1 MSLETKLRDD
11 LKDSMRKRDE
21 TRTGTLRMLLS
32 AVGYAQMAKQA
43 PMEDSDVLGVIS
55 KEAKQ
60 RLESIEAFK
69 SGNRPDLVAKEQA
82 ELEILQAYLPKQM
95 SHEEVVAAVRA
106 VIAATGAKSL
116 QDKSKVMPRLVA
128 ELKGKADGREI
139 NTVVTELLSGK

>member
-60 RLESIEAFK
+60 RCESIEAFK

-82 ELEILQAYLPKQM
+82 ELEILQAYLPQQM

-116 QDKSKVMPRLVA
+116 QDKSKVMPKLVA
-128 ELKGKADGREI
+128 ELKGRADGREI

>member
-1 MSLETKLRDD
+1 MSLEANLRDD
-11 LKDSMRKRDE
+11 LKDSMRKRDV
-21 TRTGTLRMLLS
+21 TRTGTLRMVLS

-69 SGNRPDLVAKEQA
+69 KGDRPDLVAIEQA
-82 ELEILQAYLPKQM
+82 ELEIIQAYLPKQM
-95 SHEEVVAAVRA
+95 SHEEVVTAARA
-106 VIAATGAKSL
+106 VIAATGAKGL
-116 QDKSKVMPRLVA
+116 QDKAKVMPKLVA

>member
-1 MSLETKLRDD
+1 MSLEAKLRDD

-21 TRTGTLRMLLS
+21 NRTGTLRMLLS
-32 AVGYAQMAKQA
+32 AVGYVQMAKQA

-69 SGNRPDLVAKEQA
+69 SGNRPDLVAKEQV

-106 VIAATGAKSL
+106 VISATGAKSL
-116 QDKSKVMPRLVA
+116 QDKSKVMPKLVA
-128 ELKGKADGREI
+128 ELKGKADGRVI